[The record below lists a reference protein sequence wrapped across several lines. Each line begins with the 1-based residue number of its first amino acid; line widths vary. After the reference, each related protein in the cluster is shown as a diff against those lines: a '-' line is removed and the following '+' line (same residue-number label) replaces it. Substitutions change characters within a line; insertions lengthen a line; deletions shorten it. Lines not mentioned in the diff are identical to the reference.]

1 MEREQMKPEFRAA
14 LQMGQEGFQ
23 QEGFQQ
29 EVGEWPKLEERT
41 RLEAC
46 QEQEERRFSED
57 WSRTQSR

>member
-1 MEREQMKPEFRAA
+1 VEVREVEREQMKPEFRAA

-46 QEQEERRFSED
+46 QEQEE
-57 WSRTQSR
+57 